1 MTIEKRTSCIC
12 LFLFSLV
19 ACSPSST
26 IIDKK
31 NDVIVKEAGT
41 SNLDKFEQFV
51 RNVDQGKVDKIR
63 IVQYT
68 DEGDPVFQTLEHS
81 GKDILYVLDSRQDK
95 FAGDHKGLHKD
106 SCKSIVKELRES
118 ESTYQLTDC
127 MNEAGRNGYD
137 LVYVFKKI
145 ELVEEGSIYSF
156 LFLCVYCR
164 KFYRISVRFFRFF
177 IGIRGKIIIQIF
189 YEEVGFFWNVNL
201 KLSQRIPRKVISR

>member
-26 IIDKK
+26 TIDKK
-31 NDVIVKEAGT
+31 NDVIVKGAGT

-51 RNVDQGKVDKIR
+51 MNVDQGKVDKIR

-68 DEGDPVFQTLEHS
+68 DEGDPVFQMLEHS

-118 ESTYQLTDC
+118 EST
-127 MNEAGRNGYD
+127 
-137 LVYVFKKI
+137 
-145 ELVEEGSIYSF
+145 
-156 LFLCVYCR
+156 
-164 KFYRISVRFFRFF
+164 
-177 IGIRGKIIIQIF
+177 
-189 YEEVGFFWNVNL
+189 
-201 KLSQRIPRKVISR
+201 